1 MAGQQRELQF
11 QFLAEPTDIN
21 FGGKMHGGAVL
32 RWIDQAGYACAV
44 AWSCKYCVTA
54 AVGGIEFVAPILIG
68 DLVRVNCKLV
78 HTGTSSMHFLVDVVA
93 RDLRSTEERLATHC
107 VMTFVA
113 LDAPDGKP
121 TPVPKWVPV
130 TAEDETLARYA
141 LKVMEV
147 GKRIDQ
153 EAASLRPP
161 RTPAPSRGQTRP

>member
-1 MAGQQRELQF
+1 MSGHQRELEL
-11 QFLAEPTDIN
+11 QFLAEPTDVN

-44 AWSCKYCVTA
+44 AWSGKYCVTA

-68 DLVRVNCKLV
+68 DLVQVRCKLV
-78 HTGTSSMHFLVDVVA
+78 HTGTSSMHLTVDVIA
-93 RDLRSTEERLATHC
+93 RDLKQTHERLATHC

-121 TPVPKWVPV
+121 SPVPKW
-130 TAEDETLARYA
+130 TAQTPEDIALGQYA

-147 GKRIDQ
+147 VRRIEE
-153 EAASLRPP
+153 EASALRP
-161 RTPAPSRGQTRP
+161 R

>member
-1 MAGQQRELQF
+1 MPGQQRELEL
-11 QFLAEPTDIN
+11 QFLAEPTDVN

-44 AWSCKYCVTA
+44 AWSGKYCVTA

-68 DLVRVNCKLV
+68 DLVQVRCKLV
-78 HTGTSSMHFLVDVVA
+78 HTGNSSMQFTVDVIA
-93 RDLRSTEERLATHC
+93 RDLRQTEVRLATHC

-121 TPVPKWVPV
+121 SAVPKWEPL
-130 TAEDETLARYA
+130 TEEDVALGQYA

-147 GKRIDQ
+147 GRRIKE
-153 EAASLRPP
+153 EAAAFLP
-161 RTPAPSRGQTRP
+161 G

>member
-1 MAGQQRELQF
+1 MPGTQRELEL
-11 QFLAEPTDIN
+11 QFLAEPTDVN

-44 AWSCKYCVTA
+44 AWSGKYCVTA

-68 DLVRVNCKLV
+68 DLVQVRCKLV
-78 HTGTSSMHFLVDVVA
+78 HTGTSSMQITVDVIA
-93 RDLRSTEERLATHC
+93 RDLKTARQRLATHC

-121 TPVPKWVPV
+121 SPVPRWTPL
-130 TAEDETLARYA
+130 TEEDIALGQYA

-147 GKRIDQ
+147 GRRIRE
-153 EAASLRPP
+153 EAATLRP
-161 RTPAPSRGQTRP
+161 GH

>member
-1 MAGQQRELQF
+1 MSGQQRELEF
-11 QFLAEPTDIN
+11 QFLAEPTDVN

-44 AWSCKYCVTA
+44 AWSGKYCVTA

-68 DLVRVNCKLV
+68 DLVQVRCKLV
-78 HTGTSSMHFLVDVVA
+78 HTGNSSMHITVEVVA
-93 RDLRSTEERLATHC
+93 RDLRSTVERLATHC

-113 LDAPDGKP
+113 LDAPDGRP

-130 TAEDETLARYA
+130 IAEDLALAQYA

-147 GKRIDQ
+147 GQRIEE
-153 EAASLRPP
+153 EAAALR
-161 RTPAPSRGQTRP
+161 RI

>member
-1 MAGQQRELQF
+1 MSGHQRELEL
-11 QFLAEPTDIN
+11 QFLAEPTDVN

-44 AWSCKYCVTA
+44 AWSGKYCVTA

-68 DLVRVNCKLV
+68 DLVQVRCKLV
-78 HTGTSSMHFLVDVVA
+78 HTGTSSMHLTVDVIA
-93 RDLRSTEERLATHC
+93 RDLKQTHERLATHC

-121 TPVPKWVPV
+121 SPVPKW
-130 TAEDETLARYA
+130 TAQTPEDIALGQYA

-147 GKRIDQ
+147 GRRIEE
-153 EAASLRPP
+153 EASALRP
-161 RTPAPSRGQTRP
+161 R

>member
-1 MAGQQRELQF
+1 MSGQQRELEF
-11 QFLAEPTDIN
+11 QFLAEPTDVN

-44 AWSCKYCVTA
+44 AWSGKYCVTA

-68 DLVRVNCKLV
+68 DLVQVRCKLV
-78 HTGTSSMHFLVDVVA
+78 HTGNSSMHITVEVVA
-93 RDLRSTEERLATHC
+93 RDLRSTVERLATHC

-113 LDAPDGKP
+113 LDAPDGRP

-130 TAEDETLARYA
+130 NAEDLALAQYA

-147 GKRIDQ
+147 GQRIEE
-153 EAASLRPP
+153 EAAALR
-161 RTPAPSRGQTRP
+161 RI